1 VANSFASG
9 LQAEDVLAAACRL
22 HGVAVRTP
30 VVRVGEFDRRCG
42 ASIFLKC
49 ENLQRI
55 GAFKFRGAYNRLAQ
69 MSAHERRR
77 GVVAFS
83 SGNHAQGVALAAR
96 LLGIAATIVMPRDAP
111 AAKRDATLAL
121 GARIVDYDREADD
134 REAMAA
140 RIVEESGALLVPPY
154 DDYQVMAGQGTAA
167 LELCTQAG
175 ELDALVVPLGGGGLL
190 AGCAV
195 AARHLQPGITLLGA
209 EPQTG
214 NDWQLSL
221 ARGSRVSVPPPQTI
235 CDGLRSMEPGRLPW
249 PIVQR
254 LANGVLTV
262 GDEEVRCTMR
272 DLFEHAR
279 LIVEP
284 SGAVAVAAVL
294 AHAEAFRGRRVG
306 VVISG
311 GNVDPGWY
319 CRLVGRRQ
327 AGQNPASP
335 QGTPP

>member
-1 VANSFASG
+1 MANSVGDG
-9 LQAEDVLAAACRL
+9 LRAEDVLAAARRL
-22 HGVAVRTP
+22 DGVAVRTP
-30 VVRVGEFDRRCG
+30 VVRVAEFDRRCG

-69 MSAHERRR
+69 MSPRERRR

-96 LLGIAATIVMPRDAP
+96 LLGIPATIVMPRDAP

-134 REAMAA
+134 REAIAA
-140 RIVEESGALLVPPY
+140 RLVEESGALLVPPY
-154 DDYQVMAGQGTAA
+154 DDYQVMAGQGTTG

-195 AARHLQPGITLLGA
+195 AARHLQPGIAILGA
-209 EPQTG
+209 EPATG

-221 ARGSRVSVPPPQTI
+221 ARGSRLTIPPPQTI
-235 CDGLRSMEPGRLPW
+235 CDGLRSTQPGRLPW

-254 LANGVLTV
+254 LANGVVTAP
-262 GDEEVRCTMR
+262 DEEVRSAVR

-279 LIVEP
+279 IIVEP

-294 AHAEAFRGRRVG
+294 SHADAFRGRRVG
-306 VVISG
+306 IVISG

-319 CRLVGRRQ
+319 CHLVGGRQ
-327 AGQNPASP
+327 AGHSCSP
-335 QGTPP
+335 